1 MNNEGT
7 EVTSTQV
14 AAEVIANA
22 AETAKNVIDQA
33 ADTAAKAL
41 VTEESISKALATAL
55 RDVFGENQNSGRFI
69 DVTRIPLICKSI
81 IDTNKRLENIE
92 MKLDG
97 KYVTNEA
104 FFPVKSIV
112 YGMVSLVLLAVA
124 GAIVALV
131 IRK

>member
-1 MNNEGT
+1 MNNEGK
-7 EVTSTQV
+7 EVTSAQI
-14 AAEVIANA
+14 AADAITKA

-33 ADTAAKAL
+33 AETAAKAL
-41 VTEESISKALATAL
+41 ITEESISKALADAL
-55 RDVFGENQNSGRFI
+55 RDVFGENQNSGRFV

-92 MKLDG
+92 TKLDG

-104 FFPVKSIV
+104 FSPVKSIV

-124 GAIVALV
+124 GALVALV